1 MILLDTNVVSALM
14 QRDPDPA
21 VVGWLDRQP
30 PESVWTSA
38 VTVFEVRFGLELLA
52 TGRRRRQL
60 EDTFARA
67 LAEDFEGRVLPF
79 DEAAAL
85 AAGAMAA
92 ARRRAGRTI
101 EIRDVQIAGIA
112 AARKATLATRN
123 TRHFDGL
130 GVPLIDP
137 WSASSQPMR

>member
-1 MILLDTNVVSALM
+1 MILLDTDVISALM
-14 QRDPDPA
+14 QSSPDPA

-30 PESVWTSA
+30 PESVWTTA
-38 VTVFEVRFGLELLA
+38 ITVFEVRFGLGLLA
-52 TGRRRRQL
+52 TGRRQL
-60 EDTFARA
+60 EEAFAKA

-79 DEAAAL
+79 DQAAAE

-101 EIRDVQIAGIA
+101 EIRNLQIAGIA

-123 TRHFDGL
+123 VRHFEGFGL
-130 GVPLIDP
+130 ALVDP
-137 WSASSQPMR
+137 WAA

>member
-1 MILLDTNVVSALM
+1 MILLDTNVISALM
-14 QRDPDPA
+14 QSTPDPA
-21 VVGWLDRQP
+21 IVGWLDRQP
-30 PESVWTSA
+30 PESVWTTA
-38 VTVFEVRFGLELLA
+38 VTVFEVRFCLELLA

-60 EDTFARA
+60 EEEFAKA

-79 DEAAAL
+79 DQAAAQ

-101 EIRDVQIAGIA
+101 EIRDLQIAGIA

-123 TRHFDGL
+123 ARHFEGFGL
-130 GVPLIDP
+130 SVVDP
-137 WSASSQPMR
+137 WAA

>member
-1 MILLDTNVVSALM
+1 VILLDTNVISALM
-14 QRDPDPA
+14 QSNPEPA
-21 VVGWLDRQP
+21 IVAWLDHQP
-30 PESVWTSA
+30 PESVWTTA

-60 EDTFARA
+60 EEAFDKA

-79 DEAAAL
+79 DQAAAEAA
-85 AAGAMAA
+85 GTMAA

-101 EIRDVQIAGIA
+101 EIRDLQIAGIA

-123 TRHFDGL
+123 VRHFEGF
-130 GVPLIDP
+130 GVTLVDP
-137 WSASSQPMR
+137 WAA